1 MTTIGY
7 GDRGPKTE
15 NELMYTL
22 AAEVLG
28 LAYFALLLTQIDRV
42 KIIMGRTKQVEKDLK
57 DGVLQFLKA
66 RRLPEELVTETIR
79 FINFRYRKNTFA
91 QNSRLFQKEMF
102 FAQQLSTLGECVH
115 G

>member
-1 MTTIGY
+1 MSFEVEGVPEEAPRRYIDALYWSLTTMTTIGY

-42 KIIMGRTKQVEKDLK
+42 KTIMGRT
-57 DGVLQFLKA
+57 
-66 RRLPEELVTETIR
+66 
-79 FINFRYRKNTFA
+79 
-91 QNSRLFQKEMF
+91 
-102 FAQQLSTLGECVH
+102 QQAVRNE
-115 G
+115 